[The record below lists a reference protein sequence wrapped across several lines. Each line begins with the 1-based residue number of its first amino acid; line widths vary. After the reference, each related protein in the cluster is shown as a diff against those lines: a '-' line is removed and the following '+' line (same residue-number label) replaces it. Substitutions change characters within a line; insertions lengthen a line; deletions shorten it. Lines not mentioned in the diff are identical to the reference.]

1 MIKNNSV
8 NRTWWVPAILVLG
21 CLVFAYWATIQKLVT
36 QWLKSDDYSYGLLIV
51 PIVIYL
57 IWQKRTELKT
67 VNFNSDWRALPVV
80 FFAILVCVVGEL
92 GSELF
97 TIRVSM
103 LIFIIGLIWF
113 IYGFQVLK
121 VLRFPLAFL
130 FLMLPLPGFIYR
142 NLTFPLQIFS
152 SIWSVKILHRLG
164 ISAYREGNV
173 IDIGYTQLQV
183 VDACNGLRYILPL
196 FTLGILFAY
205 FAQKLTWKRIVLVAA
220 TIPLAI
226 FANVIR
232 IAGTGLVGKY
242 WGTQAAEGFFHSFS
256 GWAVFMLCAAF
267 FGLLSII
274 VKYLPGGGTEKK
286 TAPISTSYRED
297 RKDIPW
303 PVIVISMIFILSSPF
318 IVNYVGRVPPVP
330 LKQSLSTFPLE
341 FEGWRGEKSTMA
353 AQIWEQVGG
362 QSYVIIDYYH
372 ENKTSINFYVAYY
385 EYQRKSGDFIHSPK
399 LCLPGGGWFIENAQ
413 ERHLPLGSKEREIL
427 PVLKFNELVV
437 SKNGVEQLVYY
448 WYQGRERN
456 FTSEYDAKIYL
467 VWDGLWRRRTDGALV
482 RLTMPLRPGVPIEF
496 GRHIMDHFALDV
508 SRTLRQYLP

>member
-1 MIKNNSV
+1 M
-8 NRTWWVPAILVLG
+8 
-21 CLVFAYWATIQKLVT
+21 
-36 QWLKSDDYSYGLLIV
+36 
-51 PIVIYL
+51 
-57 IWQKRTELKT
+57 
-67 VNFNSDWRALPVV
+67 
-80 FFAILVCVVGEL
+80 
-92 GSELF
+92 
-97 TIRVSM
+97 
-103 LIFIIGLIWF
+103 
-113 IYGFQVLK
+113 
-121 VLRFPLAFL
+121 
-130 FLMLPLPGFIYR
+130 
-142 NLTFPLQIFS
+142 
-152 SIWSVKILHRLG
+152 
-164 ISAYREGNV
+164 
-173 IDIGYTQLQV
+173 
-183 VDACNGLRYILPL
+183 PL

-205 FAQKLTWKRIVLVAA
+205 FAQKVTWKRIVLVAA

-226 FANVIR
+226 FANVVR

-286 TAPISTSYRED
+286 AASISTSYREE
-297 RKDIPW
+297 RKGIPW
-303 PVIVISMIFILSSPF
+303 PVIVVSMIFILSSTF
-318 IVNYVGRVPPVP
+318 IVKYVGRVPPVP

-362 QSYVIIDYYH
+362 QNYVIIDYYH
-372 ENKTSINFYVAYY
+372 ENKTSINLYVAYY
-385 EYQRKSGDFIHSPK
+385 EYQRKAGDFIHSPK

-413 ERHLPLGSKEREIL
+413 ERHLPIGSKGIEIL
-427 PVLKFNELVV
+427 PALKLNELVI

-482 RLTMPLRPGVPIEF
+482 RLTMPLHPGVPIEF
-496 GRHIMDHFALDV
+496 GRHIMDHFALNV
-508 SRTLRQYLP
+508 SRTLGQYLP